1 MRTCHKHRVATTL
14 PQNLPTVMCVSR
26 KGSRPRPGSLQIHPG
41 AQDRPTRGCCNTCCA
56 LWLGAKI
63 HPSLHP
69 ASRLLRG
76 GARCSPCHACAV
88 GGEELA
94 RRIAPLGKDVSG
106 RNVDVLSHQRRRTT
120 VNAIVAVVHAM
131 CTRIVPRSAGELCAL
146 VARKLQRHNA
156 DNSDTAAKYKK
167 LAGNMRSIADRLK
180 PRTYSRRIAVAHLPL
195 AGMELGTRR
204 LGGAWHNNQLGTTT
218 SWTSRVQAWT

>member
-1 MRTCHKHRVATTL
+1 
-14 PQNLPTVMCVSR
+14 MCVSR

-41 AQDRPTRGCCNTCCA
+41 AQDTPTRGCCNSCCA

-76 GARCSPCHACAV
+76 GARCSPCHACPV

-106 RNVDVLSHQRRRTT
+106 RNVDVLSHQWRRTT

-131 CTRIVPRSAGELCAL
+131 CTRIVPRSAGELC
-146 VARKLQRHNA
+146 
-156 DNSDTAAKYKK
+156 
-167 LAGNMRSIADRLK
+167 
-180 PRTYSRRIAVAHLPL
+180 
-195 AGMELGTRR
+195 
-204 LGGAWHNNQLGTTT
+204 LGGPQAPTTQRGQLGYRSKVQEACGEHEVYCRSPQAPHVFTAHCRGASAPRWDGIGYAASWRSVAQQPVGHNNQLDVPGSSVDVRT
-218 SWTSRVQAWT
+218 